1 VYDSWEQVYV
11 GQYRRLV
18 ALVATVAGSLPE
30 AEEAV
35 QEAFVRGLG
44 ATGRR
49 AVPDNPEAWLYRV
62 AVNLVRSRWRRAMT
76 GRRRQTDL
84 PPPPDADDHDSRLAL
99 LAALKRLPFAQREA
113 LALHYFADLPVEEIA
128 VRVGSPTGTVKA
140 RLSRGRDAL
149 AKLLDEPVKGGHRH
163 A

>member
-1 VYDSWEQVYV
+1 M
-11 GQYRRLV
+11 
-18 ALVATVAGSLPE
+18 
-30 AEEAV
+30 
-35 QEAFVRGLG
+35 
-44 ATGRR
+44 
-49 AVPDNPEAWLYRV
+49 VPDNPEARLYRV
-62 AVNLVRSRWRRAMT
+62 AVNIVRSRWRRAMT
-76 GRRRQTDL
+76 GRRRRTDL
-84 PPPPDADDHDSRLAL
+84 APPPDAGADDHDARLAL

-128 VRVGSPTGTVKA
+128 LRVGSPTGTVKA